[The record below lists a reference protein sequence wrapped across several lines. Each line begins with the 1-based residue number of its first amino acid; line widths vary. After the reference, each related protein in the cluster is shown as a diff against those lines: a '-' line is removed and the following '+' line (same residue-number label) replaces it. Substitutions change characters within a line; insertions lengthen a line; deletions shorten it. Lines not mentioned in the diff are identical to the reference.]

1 MKILTSK
8 LINCLQHFQ
17 TIEKEWE
24 ELRLQFINPSMC
36 TSWLWLTTWSE
47 NYLCNQDKLFIH
59 FFYNNKQLVGITP
72 LYLKKITY
80 GYELRFIATGE
91 KEEEEV
97 CSEFQD
103 FIINDEYKNEIFNLL
118 NQQIKNHKKI
128 YSIALNNILDSSF
141 AQQWW
146 HNFNS
151 LFFLK
156 YKTNI
161 TKQFILPIKQTQ
173 EKQVLSFKSKNIR
186 RHANKFYSAN
196 ITCTTQLRDKQDFEA
211 FYQALINL
219 HNKAWNSKGINGCFE
234 NNKFVTFHRVF
245 MQKLLEK
252 NQLILFKLNNENEC
266 VAIFYGVIDGNTL
279 HYYQS
284 GININCKLSSVGV
297 AMHVEAISIARE
309 HKLKFYDLMQ
319 GSISSY
325 KSRYVLGKEEVASS
339 FITHPLALFF
349 QILIRLKRKLL

>member
-118 NQQIKNHKKI
+118 NQQIKNHKK
-128 YSIALNNILDSSF
+128 YTL
-141 AQQWW
+141 
-146 HNFNS
+146 
-151 LFFLK
+151 
-156 YKTNI
+156 
-161 TKQFILPIKQTQ
+161 LP
-173 EKQVLSFKSKNIR
+173 
-186 RHANKFYSAN
+186 
-196 ITCTTQLRDKQDFEA
+196 
-211 FYQALINL
+211 
-219 HNKAWNSKGINGCFE
+219 
-234 NNKFVTFHRVF
+234 
-245 MQKLLEK
+245 
-252 NQLILFKLNNENEC
+252 
-266 VAIFYGVIDGNTL
+266 
-279 HYYQS
+279 
-284 GININCKLSSVGV
+284 
-297 AMHVEAISIARE
+297 
-309 HKLKFYDLMQ
+309 
-319 GSISSY
+319 
-325 KSRYVLGKEEVASS
+325 
-339 FITHPLALFF
+339 
-349 QILIRLKRKLL
+349 